1 MPRVFRFVVLALLV
15 ALLLLAV
22 AEVAAR
28 AVVPVSTA
36 SLAESG
42 LAPGALPA
50 PLRLGAWILDAAALT
65 VLVLLLSGRGRWW
78 WFEGLAAGLLA
89 WVYRGP
95 LATLSTLAIARVPK
109 EPFWQAARTE
119 LVVLPL
125 VGLVLGGL
133 AARLLPRSDI

>member
-1 MPRVFRFVVLALLV
+1 MPRVFRFVVLALLA
-15 ALLLLAV
+15 ALLLFAV

-28 AVVPVSTA
+28 ALAPESA
-36 SLAESG
+36 ESLARSG
-42 LAPGALPA
+42 LAPGALPT
-50 PLRLGAWILDAAALT
+50 PLRLGAWMLDAVALT
-65 VLVLLLSGRGRWW
+65 VLVLLLSGRAGRW

-95 LATLSTLAIARVPK
+95 LATLSTLAVVRLPK
-109 EPFWQAARTE
+109 EPFWAAARVE

-133 AARLLPRSDI
+133 AARLLPRSDR